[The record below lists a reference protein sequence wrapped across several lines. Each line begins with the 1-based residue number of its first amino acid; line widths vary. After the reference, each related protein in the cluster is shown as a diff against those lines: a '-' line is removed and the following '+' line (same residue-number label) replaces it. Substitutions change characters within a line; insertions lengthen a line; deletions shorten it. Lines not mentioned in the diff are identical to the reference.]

1 MIVLYSQY
9 FNSGIPRRLGRR
21 ISREKAKNY
30 SDAKL
35 EQILKSMNVKYEVRD
50 AHYPRVPYENSRMFI
65 VDGNVKKSTLIKIV
79 EEKLQ

>member
-9 FNSGIPRRLGRR
+9 FNSGISRRLGRK
-21 ISREKAKNY
+21 ISRERAKNY
-30 SDAKL
+30 SDGKL

-50 AHYPRVPYENSRMFI
+50 AHYSRIPYEDSKMFI
-65 VDGNVKKSTLIKIV
+65 VDGDIKKSTLIKIV